1 MDWKKKV
8 WVSGFPHFL
17 KLSQRERSLQAKAM
31 ITFKRPPVLRDYLT
45 SMQLLKIVLLRPVD
59 IAPYV
64 ANMANITAWL
74 KRNIISA
81 LWQEES
87 SWANVCLVQFM
98 GSMCPLVCFAKNN
111 MWDKLKIRFPSDGP
125 LIGTI
130 SISPQEKRSVL
141 CLNITPWSTLP

>member
-1 MDWKKKV
+1 
-8 WVSGFPHFL
+8 
-17 KLSQRERSLQAKAM
+17 M

-81 LWQEES
+81 L
-87 SWANVCLVQFM
+87 
-98 GSMCPLVCFAKNN
+98 
-111 MWDKLKIRFPSDGP
+111 
-125 LIGTI
+125 
-130 SISPQEKRSVL
+130 
-141 CLNITPWSTLP
+141 